1 MKIMTND
8 ELGQKMKEYCM
19 KFQVP
24 LEFLFEILED
34 QKVTPMIRGKATEYN
49 MFLELSDILPRS
61 TWSVQKLN
69 LNAQTGTHDEDI
81 SITHRRTGII
91 LKVES
96 KSCVRGSITDGKKS
110 KKVKVP
116 HFKVK
121 CHRSRSNISLAG
133 SSNDRYSIDSFDL
146 IVTNLTN
153 AVYQGKTVSEE
164 LELIH
169 KQEFRD
175 MLFEFYGERDQG
187 GVIAKTEKD
196 LRFCIPSDIAVDGFI
211 PRTPYVLLEDDP
223 NWRPFSELEVRLLDV
238 VKLKR
243 DGDQASRRT

>member
-1 MKIMTND
+1 MKNE
-8 ELGQKMKEYCM
+8 ELGLRMKEYCE
-19 KFQVP
+19 KFHVP

-49 MFLELSDILPRS
+49 VFIKLDEMLSRAS
-61 TWSVQKLN
+61 WSVQKLN

-96 KSCVRGSITDGKKS
+96 KSGVRGSITDGRRSRKLKE
-110 KKVKVP
+110 P

-133 SSNDRYSIDSFDL
+133 TSNDRYSVDSFDL

-153 AVYQGKTVSEE
+153 AIYQGKTVGEE

-169 KQEFRD
+169 NKAFQRV
-175 MLFEFYGERDQG
+175 LFEHYDVETSSE
-187 GVIAKTEKD
+187 VIKATESD
-196 LRFCIPSDIAVDGFI
+196 WRFCVPEDIQVDGFV
-211 PRTPYVLLEDDP
+211 PRTPYVKLDNDP
-223 NWRPFSELEVRLLDV
+223 NWRPFSELEARLLEI
-238 VKLKR
+238 VKLKAKSNQ
-243 DGDQASRRT
+243 DKSRRT